1 MRFAAPGS
9 FRQDESPPVATD
21 IAPWSGVA
29 VRISA
34 QKRTMITPRIW
45 PEHLPYGI
53 SPSHPYVLTYWTAAL
68 GSPTLAELL
77 RLIVAAKRGRE
88 VLHPM
93 HLSVLCEEGL
103 VHFFDRSIWVRPLLP
118 PLGRRQISRLDPR
131 IQQRHPYDLRWAYRP
146 LITESPNTTGAVAW
160 EENTPTH

>member
-21 IAPWSGVA
+21 IAPWPGA
-29 VRISA
+29 AIRISA
-34 QKRTMITPRIW
+34 QRRPLITPRIW
-45 PEHLPYGI
+45 PEHLPNGI

-68 GSPTLAELL
+68 GGTALAELL

-103 VHFFDRSIWVRPLLP
+103 AHFFDRSVWVRPLLP
-118 PLGRRQISRLDPR
+118 PLGRRQIRRLGPR
-131 IQQRHPYDLRWAYRP
+131 LQQRHPYDLRSAYRP
-146 LITESPNTTGAVAW
+146 LITEPTNTAGEKAW
-160 EENTPTH
+160 EESTKVE